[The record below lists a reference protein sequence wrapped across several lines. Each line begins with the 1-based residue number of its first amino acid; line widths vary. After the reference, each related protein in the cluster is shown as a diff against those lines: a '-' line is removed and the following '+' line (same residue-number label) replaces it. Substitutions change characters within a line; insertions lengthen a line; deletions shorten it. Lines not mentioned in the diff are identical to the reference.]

1 MAISIN
7 GSTNV
12 ISGVAVGG
20 LPDGIVD
27 TDMLAANAVTAPK
40 RGAGAILQVVSNSS
54 NTSVTTSGSTIS
66 DILNV
71 SITPTSASNK
81 ILLMATCNLFAN
93 PSSNAYSG
101 VRIYKGT
108 SSSGTL
114 LIRQVGGQTDGV
126 NTYTQ
131 TGISIVDSP
140 NTTSATTYTLAI
152 SRESSG
158 TNNVSTDGETYTI
171 IAQEIAA

>member
-1 MAISIN
+1 VF
-7 GSTNV
+7 T
-12 ISGVAVGG
+12 
-20 LPDGIVD
+20 LPDSAD
-27 TDMLAANAVTAPK
+27 ATLLTSTTATGK
-40 RGAGAILQVVSNSS
+40 ILQVVSNSS
-54 NTSVTTSGSTIS
+54 NTNVTTSGGTIS

-71 SITPTSASNK
+71 SITPSSASNK